1 MVGIATPS
9 AGGCT
14 QPLSYEK
21 RKKQND
27 KYGEK
32 KEKSKAKVIIGHE
45 IKAEERAGILPY
57 WPSFLVILFSLRFL
71 PLISNSADIRSHS
84 TGHDIYPVGR
94 LHHYS
99 SGRAACLPFHGVDAR
114 VHTAGTRVL
123 IVGRGLSHLVIAKH
137 YP

>member
-1 MVGIATPS
+1 MINM
-9 AGGCT
+9 
-14 QPLSYEK
+14 K
-21 RKKQND
+21 
-27 KYGEK
+27 
-32 KEKSKAKVIIGHE
+32 KSKAKLKIGHE